1 LQKGGSKLNP
11 GPQIVFY
18 LFGKDY
24 LPITDTLMVGW
35 LTVVIILILAK
46 YLTSKMSI
54 RPNGKQNVAEFIV
67 ELIHGQIEPMLPNEG
82 WRFLPFIATI
92 FIYIGFSNL
101 ISLIPGLASPTGDL
115 NTTLGLALTVFL
127 VVQYE
132 GMREYGVWGYIKSF
146 AEPVIFLLPIN
157 VIGEL
162 AKPISHSFR
171 LFGNVV
177 GGGIIITL
185 VYQAAPALI
194 PVPLH
199 AWFGFFVGLIQALIF
214 GMIAIAYISVAKS

>member
-1 LQKGGSKLNP
+1 LNP
-11 GPQIVFY
+11 GPQIQFY
-18 LFGKDY
+18 LFGKEY
-24 LPITDTLMVGW
+24 LPITDTLLVGW
-35 LTVVIILILAK
+35 LSVVIILILAK
-46 YLTSKMSI
+46 YLTLSLSI
-54 RPNGKQNVAEFIV
+54 RPEGKQNVAEMIV
-67 ELIHGQIEPMLPNEG
+67 ELIYKQIEPMLPGEG

-92 FIYIGFSNL
+92 FIYVGFSNL
-101 ISLIPGLASPTGDL
+101 IGLVPGLTSPTGDL
-115 NTTLGLALTVFL
+115 NTTLGLALVVFV

-132 GMREYGVWGYIKSF
+132 GMREYGVWGYIKGF

-171 LFGNVV
+171 LFGNIV

-185 VYQAAPALI
+185 IYQAAPALI

-199 AWFGFFVGLIQALIF
+199 AWFDFFVGMIQALIF
-214 GMIAIAYISVAKS
+214 GMVAIAYISVAKS

>member
-1 LQKGGSKLNP
+1 LNP
-11 GPQIVFY
+11 GPQIQFY
-18 LFGKDY
+18 LFGKEY
-24 LPITDTLMVGW
+24 LPVTDTLLVGW
-35 LTVVIILILAK
+35 LSVVIILILAK
-46 YLTSKMSI
+46 YLTSKLSV
-54 RPNGKQNVAEFIV
+54 RPEGKQNVAEMIV
-67 ELIHGQIEPMLPNEG
+67 ELIYKQIEPMLPGEG

-92 FIYIGFSNL
+92 FIYVGFSNL
-101 ISLIPGLASPTGDL
+101 IGLVPGLASPTGDL
-115 NTTLGLALTVFL
+115 NTTLGLALVVFI

-132 GMREYGVWGYIKSF
+132 GMREYGVWGYIKGF

-171 LFGNVV
+171 LFGNIV

-185 VYQAAPALI
+185 IYQAAPPLI

-199 AWFGFFVGLIQALIF
+199 AWFDFFVGMIQALIF
-214 GMIAIAYISVAKS
+214 GMVAIAYISVAKS

>member
-1 LQKGGSKLNP
+1 MNP
-11 GPQIVFY
+11 GPQILFY
-18 LFGKDY
+18 LFGKEY
-24 LPITDTLMVGW
+24 LPITDTLLVGW
-35 LTVVIILILAK
+35 LSVVIILILAK
-46 YLTSKMSI
+46 YLTLSLSI
-54 RPNGKQNVAEFIV
+54 RPEGKQNVAEMIV
-67 ELIHGQIEPMLPNEG
+67 ELIYKQIEPMLPGEG

-92 FIYIGFSNL
+92 FIYVGFSNL
-101 ISLIPGLASPTGDL
+101 IGLVPGLTSPTGDL
-115 NTTLGLALTVFL
+115 NTTLGLALVVFV

-132 GMREYGVWGYIKSF
+132 GMREYGVWGYIKGF

-171 LFGNVV
+171 LFGNIV

-185 VYQAAPALI
+185 IYQAAPALI

-199 AWFGFFVGLIQALIF
+199 AWFDFFVGMIQALIF
-214 GMIAIAYISVAKS
+214 GMVAIAYITVAKS

>member
-1 LQKGGSKLNP
+1 MNP
-11 GPQIVFY
+11 GPQIQFY
-18 LFGKDY
+18 LFGKEY

-35 LTVVIILILAK
+35 LCVIIILILAK
-46 YLTSKMSI
+46 YLTSSLSM
-54 RPNGKQNVAEFIV
+54 RPSGKQNVAEM
-67 ELIHGQIEPMLPNEG
+67 LIEMIYKQIEPMLPNEG
-82 WRFLPFIATI
+82 WKFLPFIATI
-92 FIYIGFSNL
+92 FIYVGFGNL
-101 ISLIPGLASPTGDL
+101 IGLIPGLPSATGDL
-115 NTTLGLALTVFL
+115 NTTLGLGLMVFI

-132 GMREYGVWGYIKSF
+132 GMKEYGVWGYIKSF

-157 VIGEL
+157 LVGEL

-185 VYQAAPALI
+185 IYQAAPPII

-199 AWFGFFVGLIQALIF
+199 AWFDFFIGLIQTLIF
-214 GMIAIAYISVAKS
+214 GMVAIAYISVAKS

>member
-1 LQKGGSKLNP
+1 MNP
-11 GPQIVFY
+11 GPQIQFY
-18 LFGKDY
+18 LFGKEY
-24 LPITDTLMVGW
+24 LPITDTLLVGW
-35 LTVVIILILAK
+35 LSVVIILILAK
-46 YLTSKMSI
+46 YLTLSLSI
-54 RPNGKQNVAEFIV
+54 RPEGKQNVAEMIV
-67 ELIHGQIEPMLPNEG
+67 ELIYKQIEPMLPGEG

-92 FIYIGFSNL
+92 FIYVGFSNL
-101 ISLIPGLASPTGDL
+101 IGLVPGLTSPTGDL
-115 NTTLGLALTVFL
+115 NTTLGLALVVFV

-132 GMREYGVWGYIKSF
+132 GMREYGVWGYIKGF

-171 LFGNVV
+171 LFGNIV

-185 VYQAAPALI
+185 IYQAAPALI

-199 AWFGFFVGLIQALIF
+199 AWFDFFVGMIQALIF
-214 GMIAIAYISVAKS
+214 GMVAIAYISVAKS